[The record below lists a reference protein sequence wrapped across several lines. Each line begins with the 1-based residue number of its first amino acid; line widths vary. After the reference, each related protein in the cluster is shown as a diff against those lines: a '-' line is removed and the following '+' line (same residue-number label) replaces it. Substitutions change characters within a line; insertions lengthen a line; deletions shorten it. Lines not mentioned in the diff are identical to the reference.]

1 MKRSTLIL
9 ILCLCTFSL
18 TAQDIEDFV
27 AKYSGELG
35 EPYMQPAADALS
47 ANFNSGWFRHVN
59 INKDKFQLYFGLMT
73 MTTIVKD
80 NQKTFTTSVYG
91 QDAEV
96 PTLLGDNEVVT
107 VQDPSGSGLETAFPG
122 GAGVTILP
130 VAIPQLSLGGIAGTE
145 ASFRFFALD
154 LGEDIGKINIF
165 GWGLRHSVSQYFE
178 LLPVN
183 IAVAYYWNTYEVE
196 DYIDAKASVVSAQVG
211 KRISI
216 FDFYG
221 ALGYEFGSS
230 TITYGTESGEETDI
244 ELDLDSENSV
254 RFTAGVGFNFGPVK
268 LNGEINLG
276 QTNTFGVGF
285 GFGFGEKKP
294 E

>member
-1 MKRSTLIL
+1 MKRITLIL
-9 ILCLCTFSL
+9 TVCLYPLSL
-18 TAQDIEDFV
+18 LAQDIEDFV
-27 AKYSGELG
+27 AKYSGEQG
-35 EPYMQPAADALS
+35 ELYMQPAADALN

-59 INKDKFQLYFGLMT
+59 LNKDKFQLYFGLMT

-80 NQKTFTTSVYG
+80 NQKTFSTSVYG
-91 QDAEV
+91 QDVEV
-96 PTLLGDNEVVT
+96 PTILGENEVVT

-122 GAGVTILP
+122 GASMSILP

-154 LGEDIGKINIF
+154 LGEDVGSINIF

-183 IAVAYYWNTYEVE
+183 MAVAYYWNTYEVE
-196 DYIDAKASVVSAQVG
+196 DYIDAKASVISAQVG

-216 FDFYG
+216 FDLYG

-230 TITYGTESGEETDI
+230 TITYGTENEEGTEV
-244 ELDLDSENSV
+244 ELDLESENNV

-276 QTNTFGVGF
+276 KTNTFGAGF

-294 E
+294 